1 MTVMTFE
8 PKNPSVTLS
17 DNARSYLAKKIQNKQ
32 AIGLYFSVQ
41 KSGCNGFK
49 YVLDFITEQSVESSA
64 ELGTDDELVIIKDD
78 QLTLYVTQE
87 ALPYVNGTVIDC
99 VTEGLNEVIKF
110 SNPNSSAEC
119 GCGESFSV

>member
-32 AIGLYFSVQ
+32 AIGLYFSV
-41 KSGCNGFK
+41 KTSGCNGFK
-49 YVLDFITEQSVESSA
+49 YVLDFITEPSA
-64 ELGTDDELVIIKDD
+64 EKGLVVIEDDK
-78 QLTLYVTQE
+78 LTLYITPE

>member
-8 PKNPSVTLS
+8 PKNPCVTLS
-17 DNARSYLAKKIQNKQ
+17 DNARSYLAKKIQNAQ
-32 AIGLYFSVQ
+32 AVGLYFSVQ

-49 YVLDFITEQSVESSA
+49 YVLDFITELNA

>member
-8 PKNPSVTLS
+8 PSEPRVSLS
-17 DNARSYLAKKIQNKQ
+17 DSARTFLTQKIKIKH
-32 AIGLYFSVQ
+32 AVGLCFSVK

-49 YVLDFITEQSVESSA
+49 YVLDFITEPSA
-64 ELGTDDELVIIKDD
+64 EKGLVVIKDD

>member
-32 AIGLYFSVQ
+32 AIGLYFSVK

-49 YVLDFITEQSVESSA
+49 YVLDFITELNA
-64 ELGTDDELVIIKDD
+64 ELGTDDELVLIKDD

>member
-49 YVLDFITEQSVESSA
+49 YVLDFITELNTELSA
-64 ELGTDDELVIIKDD
+64 DDELVIIKDD

-87 ALPYVNGTVIDC
+87 ALPYVNGTEIDC